1 MEAHQAIFEEAQHE
15 LTRKEKE
22 RLMRRQLMLDA
33 ACAVFA
39 EKGYADATLEEVAQR
54 AEFGKGTIYNY
65 FEGGK
70 EEILFAV
77 FDDLY
82 DALCRLV
89 EETFNPNQ
97 LGERPFRVV
106 FEGFLAAIF
115 GFFRDRQDQFMIMM
129 KEGHRMTFTDQ
140 PAKVAYFF
148 NQSERVIQA
157 LKGPLESAMEKAVIR
172 QLPPEAIAHMIM
184 GNVKGYHMHMF
195 MEEFRCGAVN
205 QKSEGDGRPW
215 TPPSPEQAA
224 RFISTFLLDGILERG
239 ASEQS

>member
-1 MEAHQAIFEEAQHE
+1 MEAQQGHFDTVDAQHE

-22 RLMRRQLMLDA
+22 RLARRQLMLDA

-39 EKGYADATLEEVAQR
+39 EKGYGNATLDEVAHR

-89 EETFNPNQ
+89 EETFNPK
-97 LGERPFRVV
+97 LLDEKPFREV

-115 GFFRDRQDQFMIMM
+115 GFFRERQDQFMIMM

-140 PAKVAYFF
+140 PEKVAYFF
-148 NQSERVIQA
+148 DQSERVIRA
-157 LKGPLESAMEKAVIR
+157 LKSPLEAAMEQGIIR
-172 QLPPEAIAHMIM
+172 PLPPEAIAHMIM

-195 MEEFRCGAVN
+195 MEECRCGAPAL
-205 QKSEGDGRPW
+205 QREGDGRPF
-215 TPPSPEQAA
+215 TPPLPEQAA
-224 RFISTFLLDGILERG
+224 SFISTFLLDGILERG
-239 ASEQS
+239 ASE